1 MIWNMME
8 ILKDIFTITTSL
20 HSQLEKL
27 NEFVEQE
34 EEKSDMEDWLKKLSK
49 I

>member
-1 MIWNMME
+1 MIWNTME
-8 ILKDIFTITTSL
+8 ILKDIFIITISH

-34 EEKSDMEDWLKKLSK
+34 EEKSDMEDWLKKL
-49 I
+49 